1 MSRLTD
7 RLAALGNAGRKA
19 LTTFIT
25 AGDPTLAATVPALH
39 ALVRGGADILELGV
53 PFSDPE
59 AEGPSIQRSSERA
72 LGNGVTL
79 SHVLALA
86 QEFRSEDPAT
96 PLVLMGYL
104 NSILRMGFRGFARR
118 AAAAGVDG
126 IIVVNLPPEEAD
138 AARQALA
145 EEGIDL
151 VFLVAP
157 TTTVERAS
165 TIARAASGF
174 LYYVSLKGVTGARH
188 LDADDVARNV
198 ARLREVTDMPIQVG
212 FGIRDAGS
220 ARAVSRTADGIV
232 VGSALVDIMKGLAGD
247 PDTIPAA
254 LTAWLRGLR
263 EAMDA
268 P

>member
-1 MSRLTD
+1 
-7 RLAALGNAGRKA
+7 
-19 LTTFIT
+19 
-25 AGDPTLAATVPALH
+25 
-39 ALVRGGADILELGV
+39 
-53 PFSDPE
+53 
-59 AEGPSIQRSSERA
+59 
-72 LGNGVTL
+72 
-79 SHVLALA
+79 
-86 QEFRSEDPAT
+86 
-96 PLVLMGYL
+96 MGYL